1 MYCPVFPFTV
11 VGDYINTIKTTFDLI
26 FDLYQA
32 WIQREAVKVKI
43 QKKLVNN

>member
-26 FDLYQA
+26 FYLYQA
-32 WIQREAVKVKI
+32 WMQREAVNLKI
-43 QKKLVNN
+43 QQKLVNN